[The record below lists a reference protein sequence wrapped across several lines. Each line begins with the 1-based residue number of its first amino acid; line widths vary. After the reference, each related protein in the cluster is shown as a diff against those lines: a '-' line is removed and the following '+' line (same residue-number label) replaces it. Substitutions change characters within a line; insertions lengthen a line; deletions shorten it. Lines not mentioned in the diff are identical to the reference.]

1 MSSLAQLFV
10 PAALTAGGVFSAFA
24 VPLTLYGSQPL
35 TIQLREERVFEGQ
48 LRDAATPYLAI
59 AGILSLGTSLSVCA
73 VFGWKRAAKDAEFAE
88 AQLLAAEQHLKQ
100 KEAQLQDTLMSETYL
115 ADSGLKCFLDENVP
129 LNPAPHVAKLDSSQL
144 AAVVPTRAATPL
156 PVPATQLHTTAPL
169 HAAQAFLS
177 FSRPAAATQ
186 PAQSQIEGETIA
198 KMQTLQSQLQQI
210 MAEIETIQ
218 STLRVEAAPTSPMN
232 NLAQRFQALDPA
244 WRVQK

>member
-48 LRDAATPYLAI
+48 LRDVATPYLAI
-59 AGILSLGTSLSVCA
+59 AGILSLGTTLSVCA
-73 VFGWKRAAKDAEFAE
+73 AFGWKRAAKDAEFAE

-115 ADSGLKCFLDENVP
+115 SDSGLRFFLDENVP
-129 LNPAPHVAKLDSSQL
+129 LNPAPLAAKSDSSQL
-144 AAVVPTRAATPL
+144 AAVMPTRAATPL
-156 PVPATQLHTTAPL
+156 PSPAAQTTAPL

-177 FSRPAAATQ
+177 FSRPAATQ
-186 PAQSQIEGETIA
+186 PTHSQIEGDAIA

-218 STLRVEAAPTSPMN
+218 STLRVEAASTSTPAPLN
-232 NLAQRFQALDPA
+232 NLAQRFQALEPT